1 MQPIKTLLLVN
12 QENTLLI
19 PANHFISL
27 VSVKQLSKVS
37 DRVVRINDE
46 LFNLM
51 FGIEGCQ
58 YCALIQSRHTP
69 EANVLQ
75 YCVPLSE
82 HPRPLELSENE
93 ISWGDEEKS
102 VLIRMGTL
110 HKTAKVL

>member
-12 QENTLLI
+12 KEDTLLI

-27 VSVKQLSKVS
+27 VSVKQLIFVS
-37 DRVVRINDE
+37 EKVVRLNDE

-51 FGIEGCQ
+51 FGLEGCQ
-58 YCALIQSRHTP
+58 YCALIQSRHSP
-69 EANVLQ
+69 EANVMQ

-82 HPRPLELSENE
+82 QPRPLELSENE
-93 ISWGDEEKS
+93 ISWGDDEKS

-110 HKTAKVL
+110 HKMANVL

>member
-12 QENTLLI
+12 QQNTLVI
-19 PANHFISL
+19 PANHFLSL
-27 VSVKQLSKVS
+27 VSVKQVNELSQEIVS
-37 DRVVRINDE
+37 INDE

-51 FGIEGCQ
+51 FGLEGCQ
-58 YCALIQSRHTP
+58 YCALIQSRHTS
-69 EANVLQ
+69 EANVTQ

-82 HPRPLELSENE
+82 HPRLLELSENE
-93 ISWGDEEKS
+93 ISWGDNEKS